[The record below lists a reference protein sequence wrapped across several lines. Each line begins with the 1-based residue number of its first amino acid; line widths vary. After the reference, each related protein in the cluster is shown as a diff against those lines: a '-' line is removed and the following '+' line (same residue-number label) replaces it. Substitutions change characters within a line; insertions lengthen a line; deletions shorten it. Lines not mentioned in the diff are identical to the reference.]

1 MRTDVPSTQPSSQ
14 GIERYNHPN
23 EITSYIWYIDDN
35 CILTDHFLGSI
46 FIKVLLLS
54 EYYSWLFPRF
64 TPDGTALQS
73 VYEAF
78 RFTESY
84 GVSLDNCH
92 FCDWLCDNGD
102 PLGDLPVQ
110 CEVLPWSLWTGN
122 FHSVFIYIIY
132 IYLLGI
138 VHLSFLLG
146 KGYV

>member
-1 MRTDVPSTQPSSQ
+1 MSRRP
-14 GIERYNHPN
+14 NHLP
-23 EITSYIWYIDDN
+23 
-35 CILTDHFLGSI
+35 
-46 FIKVLLLS
+46 KVLKDIITQMKLHHNILYLIHRWQLHLNWS
-54 EYYSWLFPRF
+54 FPRFHFHQSILFEYYSWLFPRF